1 MKNLSLVF
9 RSLALPV
16 LLLTLNAAGAQEK
29 QPLRYVDAATLTV
42 IGKSMPTPK
51 LFQRVDTARY
61 ELWQP
66 VKNYSAFSTGL
77 AVVFRTDS
85 RTIRARWKTGG
96 YGLGHNMTA
105 IARKGLDLYI
115 ERDGQWVYAGF
126 GWPKGDNHDSAL
138 VEYMDEG
145 EKTCLVYLPL
155 WDEVLSLE
163 LGIDGDSRIE
173 AVPNPFRHRIVVIGS
188 SITHGTSA
196 SRPGMAYAARLGRA
210 LGFGFVNLG
219 ASGQCKLDT
228 FFARIAAET
237 RADAFVFDVFSNP
250 SPQQIEE
257 RLEGFVRRIR
267 ESHPATPLIF
277 LQTEVRESGNFDL
290 KKRAFEADK
299 REAARKGM
307 EKLLERDENIY
318 FIDPGMDLGD
328 DHEATVDGVHPTDLG
343 FERMLNALT
352 PRIARILRKYGI
364 E

>member
-1 MKNLSLVF
+1 MKKRIYAILGLLIPAMAVAENT
-9 RSLALPV
+9 PV
-16 LLLTLNAAGAQEK
+16 KYA
-29 QPLRYVDAATLTV
+29 DAANLTIV
-42 IGKSMPTPK
+42 NKAQPGGSA
-51 LFQRVDTARY
+51 FQRIKVARY
-61 ELWQP
+61 PELTP
-66 VKNYSAFSTGL
+66 TVTRYYRYSTGL
-77 AVVFRTDS
+77 AVAFRTDS
-85 RTIRARWKTGG
+85 RNIRARWTTVNQLPGAKST
-96 YGLGHNMTA
+96 L
-105 IARKGLDLYI
+105 IAQRGLDLYI
-115 ERDGQWVYAGF
+115 RRDGKWVFAGV
-126 GWPKGDNHDSAL
+126 GVPSKSGTQHEAPV
-138 VEYMDEG
+138 VEHMDTTMKE
-145 EKTCLVYLPL
+145 CLLYLPL
-155 WDEVLSLE
+155 HDEIAALE
-163 LGIDGDSRIE
+163 IGIDEGARLE
-173 AVPNPFRHRIVVIGS
+173 AAPDPSRHRIVVIGS

-299 REAARKGM
+299 REAARKRM

>member
-29 QPLRYVDAATLTV
+29 KPLRYVDAATLTV

-51 LFQRVDTARY
+51 PFQRVDTARY

-196 SRPGMAYAARLGRA
+196 SRPGMTYTARLGRT
-210 LGFGFVNLG
+210 LGFGFINLG
-219 ASGQCKLDT
+219 ASGQCKLDA

-237 RADAFVFDVFSNP
+237 RADAFLFDVFSNP
-250 SPQQIEE
+250 SPQQIDE
-257 RLEGFVRRIR
+257 RLEPFVRRIR
-267 ESHPATPLIF
+267 ESHPTTPLIF
-277 LQTEVRESGNFDL
+277 RFT
-290 KKRAFEADK
+290 
-299 REAARKGM
+299 
-307 EKLLERDENIY
+307 I
-318 FIDPGMDLGD
+318 
-328 DHEATVDGVHPTDLG
+328 
-343 FERMLNALT
+343 
-352 PRIARILRKYGI
+352 
-364 E
+364 

>member
-1 MKNLSLVF
+1 
-9 RSLALPV
+9 
-16 LLLTLNAAGAQEK
+16 
-29 QPLRYVDAATLTV
+29 
-42 IGKSMPTPK
+42 
-51 LFQRVDTARY
+51 
-61 ELWQP
+61 
-66 VKNYSAFSTGL
+66 
-77 AVVFRTDS
+77 
-85 RTIRARWKTGG
+85 
-96 YGLGHNMTA
+96 
-105 IARKGLDLYI
+105 
-115 ERDGQWVYAGF
+115 
-126 GWPKGDNHDSAL
+126 
-138 VEYMDEG
+138 
-145 EKTCLVYLPL
+145 
-155 WDEVLSLE
+155 
-163 LGIDGDSRIE
+163 
-173 AVPNPFRHRIVVIGS
+173 
-188 SITHGTSA
+188 
-196 SRPGMAYAARLGRA
+196 MAYVARLGRT
-210 LGFGFVNLG
+210 LGFGFINLG

-267 ESHPATPLIF
+267 ESHPTTPLIF

-290 KKRAFEADK
+290 KKRAFEDAK

-343 FERMLNALT
+343 FERMLDALT

>member
-138 VEYMDEG
+138 VEYMDEA
-145 EKTCLVYLPL
+145 KRPVWSTCPC
-155 WDEVLSLE
+155 
-163 LGIDGDSRIE
+163 GTRC
-173 AVPNPFRHRIVVIGS
+173 FRWNWAS
-188 SITHGTSA
+188 TATAA
-196 SRPGMAYAARLGRA
+196 SRPFRTPSATGSWCSGRA
-210 LGFGFVNLG
+210 
-219 ASGQCKLDT
+219 
-228 FFARIAAET
+228 
-237 RADAFVFDVFSNP
+237 
-250 SPQQIEE
+250 SPTAL
-257 RLEGFVRRIR
+257 RPGV
-267 ESHPATPLIF
+267 PA
-277 LQTEVRESGNFDL
+277 
-290 KKRAFEADK
+290 
-299 REAARKGM
+299 
-307 EKLLERDENIY
+307 
-318 FIDPGMDLGD
+318 
-328 DHEATVDGVHPTDLG
+328 
-343 FERMLNALT
+343 
-352 PRIARILRKYGI
+352 
-364 E
+364 

>member
-29 QPLRYVDAATLTV
+29 KPLRYVDAATLTV

-51 LFQRVDTARY
+51 PFQRVDTARY

-105 IARKGLDLYI
+105 ISRKGLDLYI
-115 ERDGQWVYAGF
+115 ERGGQWVYAGF

-145 EKTCLVYLPL
+145 EKTCLLYLPL

-163 LGIDGDSRIE
+163 LGVDGDSRIE
-173 AVPNPFRHRIVVIGS
+173 AVPTPDRSARVEHHPRRFGR
-188 SITHGTSA
+188 A
-196 SRPGMAYAARLGRA
+196 SRHDLDGAAGPR
-210 LGFGFVNLG
+210 NG
-219 ASGQCKLDT
+219 A
-228 FFARIAAET
+228 
-237 RADAFVFDVFSNP
+237 
-250 SPQQIEE
+250 
-257 RLEGFVRRIR
+257 
-267 ESHPATPLIF
+267 
-277 LQTEVRESGNFDL
+277 
-290 KKRAFEADK
+290 
-299 REAARKGM
+299 
-307 EKLLERDENIY
+307 
-318 FIDPGMDLGD
+318 
-328 DHEATVDGVHPTDLG
+328 
-343 FERMLNALT
+343 
-352 PRIARILRKYGI
+352 
-364 E
+364 